1 MIPYHSNSEQTSSS
15 PYKVSVN
22 STTFTPGQTITVT
35 LQAAENASEFQGFML
50 QAREVDGKTAVGR
63 FTSINTVQSRALNC
77 FNIENSTLSQASAV
91 KESQFEATWEAPTNT
106 SLVDIQFFVTFVRDY
121 TVFWTMVNSSTIRS
135 IDNQSPPNNTTSTTR
150 PPAGSQQTLPNSCKN
165 THLSAMQLTAIL
177 LALTCTSINLC
188 STLMF

>member
-1 MIPYHSNSEQTSSS
+1 MIPYHSNFESQTSSS

-22 STTFTPGQTITVT
+22 STTFTPRQTITVT

-50 QAREVDGKTAVGR
+50 QAREVDGKTAVGC

-91 KESQFEATWEAPTNT
+91 KKSQFEATWEAPTNT

-121 TVFWTMVNSSTIRS
+121 TVFWTMVNSSI
-135 IDNQSPPNNTTSTTR
+135 
-150 PPAGSQQTLPNSCKN
+150 
-165 THLSAMQLTAIL
+165 
-177 LALTCTSINLC
+177 
-188 STLMF
+188 